1 MKTIGQPGRLENND
15 RGRVRLLGSV
25 AAAALLLPAIAL
37 AQSTTPST
45 GSAGGTAATSD
56 SMTLPAIDVSA
67 DRQRDANPP
76 TTVGSKLPLAP
87 REVPQTVT
95 TVPRERIEEQK
106 LITLEDA
113 LRQTPGVTVEP
124 IDGNRLNFYARGFE
138 ITNLQFNGVPTTL
151 DDRIFVP
158 PDLAMY
164 ERVEVLKGPAGLLNG
179 MGGPGGAVNLVRK
192 LPKKTLEGYGELT
205 AGTYSN
211 YRGEG
216 DITGPLNE
224 SGTLRGRFVGAYQ
237 DRNGFQDWTEQR
249 RGLGYGSIAADL
261 TPDTTLTAGAWY
273 QRMSYKGAWNLP
285 AYASVVGG
293 KAQLKLLDVPRSTSL
308 GEDWNLDVFTTKGGF
323 ADLEHRFDNGWAV
336 KLATHY
342 IDNDMD
348 RTMAYAYTPV
358 TPGVNR
364 TTLYA
369 QKVRYDQQQIGA
381 DLSATGNFGL
391 FGLSHEAVVGAN
403 YERVKFRNRSANAVG
418 SWSATQNIFS
428 PDASVAEP
436 AWRDWQRDNTTVT
449 DSWGT
454 YGVLRLRL
462 AEPLRLIA
470 GGRMNWWQTKVDTDI
485 PAGTADSS
493 ASVRGKVTPYAG
505 LVYDV
510 NSTYALYTSVSQVYE
525 PQSYVDAAGKVLEP
539 LKGRQYEAG
548 IKADYLGGRLHATA
562 SVFHI
567 EEENRPQADTR
578 YPNQSI
584 YVSGGKA
591 RSRGVELDLSGEI
604 LPGWDVY
611 AGYTFTRAKS
621 LDSSENAAS
630 AFTAI
635 APTHQVKLWTNYR
648 LPESIDD
655 KLSVGGG
662 INAQTSMYNEF
673 PSLNYAR
680 LTQGGY
686 ATVDARIAY
695 DVTEKVTTAIN
706 VKNLFDRTYYQRIG
720 TPQSGNIYG
729 EPRTVLLTL
738 RAKL

>member
-1 MKTIGQPGRLENND
+1 MKTIGQPGCRWGNN

-25 AAAALLLPAIAL
+25 AAAALLLPAVAL
-37 AQSTTPST
+37 AQTAIQNAAQNT
-45 GSAGGTAATSD
+45 GNASLET
-56 SMTLPAIDVSA
+56 MTLPTIDVSA

-76 TTVGSKLPLAP
+76 TTVGSKLPSAS

-113 LRQTPGVTVEP
+113 MRQTPGVTVEP
-124 IDGNRLNFYARGFE
+124 IDGNRLNFYSRGFE
-138 ITNLQFNGVPTTL
+138 ITNLQFDGVPTTL
-151 DDRIFVP
+151 DDRIFAS

-192 LPKKTLEGYGELT
+192 TPKKTLEGYGELT
-205 AGTYSN
+205 AGSYAN
-211 YRGEG
+211 YRSEG

-224 SGTLRGRFVGAYQ
+224 SGSLRGRFVGAYQ
-237 DRNGFQDWTEQR
+237 DRNAFQDWTEQR
-249 RGLGYGSIAADL
+249 RGLAYGSIAADL

-273 QRMSYKGAWNLP
+273 QRMSYQGAWNLP

-293 KAQLKLLDVPRSTSL
+293 RPQLRLLDVDRSTSL
-308 GEDWNLDVFTTKGGF
+308 GEKWNEDVFTTKGGF
-323 ADLEHRFDNGWAV
+323 ADLEHKFDNGWAV

-342 IDNDMD
+342 IDNEMD
-348 RTMAYAYTPV
+348 RKMAYAYSPV

-364 TTLYA
+364 TTLFA
-369 QKVRYDQQQIGA
+369 QKLRYDQEQLGA
-381 DLSATGNFGL
+381 DLSTTGNFGL
-391 FGLSHEAVVGAN
+391 FGLTHEVAFGAN
-403 YERVKFRNRSANAVG
+403 YERTTFRHRAANPVG
-418 SWSATQNIFS
+418 SWSVTQNIFS
-428 PDASVAEP
+428 PDASAAEP
-436 AWRDWQRDNTTVT
+436 AWRDWQKDTKTTT

-454 YGVLRLRL
+454 YGVLRLKL
-462 AEPLRLIA
+462 AEPLKLIV
-470 GGRMNWWQTKVDTDI
+470 GGRMNWWQTKVDADAL
-485 PAGTADSS
+485 AGSPESS
-493 ASVRGKVTPYAG
+493 ASARGKVTPYAG

-510 NSTYALYTSVSQVYE
+510 NSTYALYTSVTQVYE
-525 PQSYVDAAGKVLEP
+525 PQSYVDASGKVLEP

-548 IKADYLGGRLHATA
+548 IKADYFGGRLHATA

-567 EEENRPQADTR
+567 EEENRPQSDPR
-578 YPNQSI
+578 FPNQSI

-591 RSRGVELDLSGEI
+591 QSRGFELDVSGEI

-621 LDSSENAAS
+621 LDSSANAAS

-635 APTHQVKLWTNYR
+635 APMHQVKLWTNYR

-655 KLSVGGG
+655 RLSVGGG
-662 INAQTSMYNEF
+662 VTAQSSMYNEF
-673 PSLNYAR
+673 PALGGAR

-686 ATVDARIAY
+686 ATVDARVAY
-695 DVTEKVTTAIN
+695 DVTEKVTAAVN
-706 VKNLFDRTYYQRIG
+706 VKNLFDRSYYQRVG